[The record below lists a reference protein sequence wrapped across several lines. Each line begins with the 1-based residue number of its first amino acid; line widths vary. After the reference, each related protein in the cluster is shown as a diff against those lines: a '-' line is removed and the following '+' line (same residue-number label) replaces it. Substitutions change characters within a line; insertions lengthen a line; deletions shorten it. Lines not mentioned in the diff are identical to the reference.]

1 MTETILAFIPVLLNG
16 FLIDLWIAL
25 ATTLIGLAVGM
36 PIAWVRHRMGW
47 TRRPLRVLIRLMQ
60 AAPVYVVM
68 FFLLNMLPDDIDAF
82 GRTIVIGGVTVMILA
97 QCAYMIPYVAEAGFD
112 MLGHLR
118 DRDVGKALLFLP
130 NLLRGFN
137 VVIMSSGFG
146 AAIGVAEAVG
156 VTVREAEMLETMGER
171 VALFLTA
178 IVLFVTFFSAANLL
192 VQRLARLSR

>member
-1 MTETILAFIPVLLNG
+1 M
-16 FLIDLWIAL
+16 
-25 ATTLIGLAVGM
+25 TLI
-36 PIAWVRHRMGW
+36 I
-47 TRRPLRVLIRLMQ
+47 
-60 AAPVYVVM
+60 
-68 FFLLNMLPDDIDAF
+68 FLQMKSCRYQRALVSSSHLP
-82 GRTIVIGGVTVMILA
+82 
-97 QCAYMIPYVAEAGFD
+97 
-112 MLGHLR
+112 HLR
-118 DRDVGKALLFLP
+118 YRDVGKALLFLP